1 MDTFVNPGH
10 GRRHRRQ
17 YSQEFKRDAVAA
29 CLASGVSMASVALA
43 NGMNANVL
51 CRWVNEHETS
61 KSIALA
67 TPLATSFA
75 AKPSGGK
82 SAQPTPSPA
91 SVPLPACWRRRQIDP
106 GGRESLTHP
115 HVQKTQVQ
123 RGLWLGSHGSVE
135 IGPWIKTALAPT
147 RSLSIRCL

>member
-1 MDTFVNPGH
+1 MDTFVNQGH

-17 YSQEFKRDAVAA
+17 YSQEFKRDAVVA
-29 CLASGVSMASVALA
+29 CLAPGVSMASVALA

-51 CRWVNEHETS
+51 RRWVNEHESS

-91 SVPLPACWRRRQIDP
+91 SVPVPLPAFIP
-106 GGRESLTHP
+106 VE
-115 HVQKTQVQ
+115 
-123 RGLWLGSHGSVE
+123 LGQDS
-135 IGPWIKTALAPT
+135 APAQDIT
-147 RSLSIRCL
+147 IELRTGAVLLNITWPVSAAAQCAAWVAAVIR

>member
-1 MDTFVNPGH
+1 
-10 GRRHRRQ
+10 
-17 YSQEFKRDAVAA
+17 
-29 CLASGVSMASVALA
+29 MASVALA

-51 CRWVNEHETS
+51 RRWVNEHETS

-91 SVPLPACWRRRQIDP
+91 SLPLPAFIPIELVHDSAP
-106 GGRESLTHP
+106 
-115 HVQKTQVQ
+115 VQDITIELRTGAVLLNITWPVSAAAQCAAWVAA
-123 RGLWLGSHGSVE
+123 V
-135 IGPWIKTALAPT
+135 
-147 RSLSIRCL
+147 IR